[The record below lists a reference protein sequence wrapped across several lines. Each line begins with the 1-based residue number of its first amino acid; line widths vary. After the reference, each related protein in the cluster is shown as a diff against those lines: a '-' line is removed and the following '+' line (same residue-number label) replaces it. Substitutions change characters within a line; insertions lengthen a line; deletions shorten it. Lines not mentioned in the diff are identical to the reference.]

1 MATLTIGTNFVAG
14 TVAKASEVNG
24 NFSNIV
30 AWSTTLDVDN
40 FATLTGELDFN
51 VGTTKAVKITN
62 IGTQPSIEVLSNG
75 NSTALV
81 ITDIGTNS
89 SVTVTK
95 SGQLAAGKAIILI
108 TDAVAQ
114 VNATAAVLKMALSS
128 SATIP
133 AIDIVHG
140 ANTTFQVKST
150 HLVVPSKTT
159 AERDA
164 IVAAPAASVL
174 FNSTVQELQF
184 KTSSGWAQSVP
195 TGSVQ
200 TFAGFIV
207 PTGWLLCDGTAVSR
221 TTYAALLAV
230 LSKSSTGDT
239 HTSTLIDNI
248 PAGGTTNI
256 VAGWYI
262 SGPGIQAGTTV
273 TVVGATSL
281 TLSLAT
287 TASTNGVAFT
297 AAPYG
302 IGDGT
307 ATFNVPDCR
316 GVFVRG
322 AGTQTIGAESYS
334 ATLATKQNDAT
345 AVNGLTTGSA
355 GGHAHS
361 QSGRDP
367 GGSAGVHPN
376 GFPTWSDGHGFAVT
390 IAAANMSTE
399 GTHTHV
405 MSGDTETR
413 PANIALNYLI
423 KT

>member
-1 MATLTIGTNFVAG
+1 MATLVIPNTFIPGTKAEA
-14 TVAKASEVNG
+14 AKVTG
-24 NFSNIV
+24 NFNSIV
-30 AWSTTLDVDN
+30 NWSTTLDVDN

-51 VGTTKAVKITN
+51 VGTTKAVEITN
-62 IGTQPSIEVLSNG
+62 TGTQPSIDVLSNG
-75 NSTALV
+75 SSTALA
-81 ITDIGTNS
+81 IANS
-89 SVTVTK
+89 VQLTGSK
-95 SGQLAAGKAIILI
+95 STILI
-108 TDAVAQ
+108 TDSVAQ
-114 VNATAAVLKMALSS
+114 VTAGSAELKMALSA

-133 AIDIVHG
+133 AVEILHG
-140 ANTTFQVKST
+140 ANVTFQVKKT

-164 IVAAPAASVL
+164 IVAAPVASVL

-184 KTSSGWAQSVP
+184 NTSSGWAQSVP

-207 PTGWLLCDGTAVSR
+207 PTGWLLCDGTAVNR

-248 PAGGTTNI
+248 PAGGTTNV

-302 IGDGT
+302 IGNGT
-307 ATFNVPDCR
+307 TTFNVPDCR
-316 GVFVRG
+316 GVFIRG
-322 AGTQTIGAESYS
+322 AGAQTIS
-334 ATLATKQNDAT
+334 AKVFTGVLGVKAVDTT
-345 AVNGLTTGSA
+345 AVNGLTDSGH
-355 GGHAHS
+355 GHAISATSSSYRVLVSLPNFGANNHETTHDE
-361 QSGRDP
+361 DP
-367 GGSAGVHPN
+367 HRPVRAYGASETLPAQANSTSANLTSP
-376 GFPTWSDGHGFAVT
+376 A
-390 IAAANMSTE
+390 
-399 GTHTHV
+399 
-405 MSGDTETR
+405 TETT
-413 PANIALNYLI
+413 PGNISLNYII